1 MSSHVL
7 ICISYLKCLFI
18 SFVLLQKNFFLLFSF
33 RSSWYILE
41 NRPSSDVSVAN
52 IFSQYVAHFLILLLE
67 FFPEQK
73 VLILMNSSLSLLS
86 RTHHAF
92 DVISKNQYLCKSL
105 GFLLC
110 YLLLLLLSR
119 FSRVRLCATPETAA
133 HQAPPSPGF
142 SGQEHWSGLPLPSP
156 THESEK

>member
-7 ICISYLKCLFI
+7 ICHLYILFEVSVI
-18 SFVLLQKNFFLLFSF
+18 SFVLLQKKFFLLFSF

-67 FFPEQK
+67 SFPEQK
-73 VLILMNSSLSLLS
+73 FLILMNSSLSLLS

-92 DVISKNQYLCKSL
+92 DVISKKSVPMQSL
-105 GFLLC
+105 
-110 YLLLLLLSR
+110 
-119 FSRVRLCATPETAA
+119 
-133 HQAPPSPGF
+133 
-142 SGQEHWSGLPLPSP
+142 
-156 THESEK
+156 